1 MSKLTKEKAVKSAT
15 NSPMVDNFND
25 VIDDLRLLSKASK
38 NISFN
43 DVITAVERL
52 KINHIDSVATSLL
65 MNHELTGR
73 LIDLEDELE
82 ERGPADFCQYGG
94 SPSSVYFDE
103 EETA

>member
-1 MSKLTKEKAVKSAT
+1 MSEFTREKAIKSAT
-15 NSPMVDNFND
+15 NSPMTDDFND
-25 VIDDLRLLSKASK
+25 VIDDLRLLTKGSK

-43 DVITAVERL
+43 DVITGVERL
-52 KINHIDSVATSLL
+52 KINHINGVATSLQ

-73 LIDLEDELE
+73 LIDLENELE